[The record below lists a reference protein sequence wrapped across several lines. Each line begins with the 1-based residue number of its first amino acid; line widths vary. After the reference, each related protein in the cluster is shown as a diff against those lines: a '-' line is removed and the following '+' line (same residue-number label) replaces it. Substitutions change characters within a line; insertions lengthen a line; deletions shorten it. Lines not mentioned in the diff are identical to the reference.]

1 MASDGHDGAMPDRP
15 DLGRL
20 LTLEPH
26 GTDAWVGPPAKYP
39 WGDRL
44 YGGQVIA
51 QSLRAAGHTVDDAF
65 SVHSCHAYFIR
76 GGTAHEPVRFEVD
89 RIRNGRSF
97 CTRRVVARQSGGAI
111 LSLSASYQVHEDEP
125 EASQVVPPDDAGR
138 PEDLPDNGWGFTID
152 RRSVEHPPGTGRGT
166 GWVRILDELPDEP
179 GVAECGLA
187 FTSDTIQFGAA
198 RSGHPDAERLAAEG
212 VADPFMGA
220 SLDHAIWFH
229 RPMDPTRW
237 HLYEFRAKGNVN
249 GRGLTSGEVF
259 DEDGNHVASVAQEVL
274 LRLRR

>member
-1 MASDGHDGAMPDRP
+1 MSRL
-15 DLGRL
+15 DLAQL
-20 LTLEPH
+20 LALEPH
-26 GTDAWVGPPAKYP
+26 GTDTWVGPPQRYP

-51 QSLRAAGHTVDDAF
+51 QSLRASGHTVDPEF
-65 SVHSCHAYFIR
+65 RIHSCHAYFIR
-76 GGTAHEPVRFEVD
+76 GGTSHEPVRFEVD

-111 LSLSASYQVHEDEP
+111 LSLSASYQVVEDEP
-125 EASQVVPPDDAGR
+125 ESSQVVPPTDAGR
-138 PEDLPDNGWGFTID
+138 PEDHPDHGWGFTVA
-152 RRSVEHPPGTGRGT
+152 RRAVEHPPGTGRAT
-166 GWVRILDELPDEP
+166 GWVRITDPLPDDP
-179 GVAECGLA
+179 GLAECGLA

-198 RSGHPDAERLAAEG
+198 RSGHPDAARVAAEG
-212 VADPFMGA
+212 VEEPFMGA

-229 RPMDPTRW
+229 RPLDPTQW
-237 HLYEFRAKGNVN
+237 HLYEFRSKGHIN

-259 DEDGNHVASVAQEVL
+259 DEAGNHVASIAQEVL

>member
-1 MASDGHDGAMPDRP
+1 MARP
-15 DLGRL
+15 DLAEL

-26 GTDAWVGPPAKYP
+26 GTDAWVGPPARYP

-51 QSLRAAGHTVDDAF
+51 QSIRAAGHTVDPDYRI
-65 SVHSCHAYFIR
+65 HSCHAYFIR
-76 GGTAHEPVRFEVD
+76 GGTASEPVRFEVD

-111 LSLSASYQVHEDEP
+111 LSLSASYQVPEDEP
-125 EASQVVPPDDAGR
+125 EGSQVAPPPDAGT
-138 PEDLPDNGWGFTID
+138 PDGNTDMGWGFTIE
-152 RRSVEHPPGTGRGT
+152 RRTIPHPPGTGRST
-166 GWVRILDELPDEP
+166 GWVRITDELPDEP

-198 RSGHPDAERLAAEG
+198 RSGHPLAARFAEEG
-212 VADPFMGA
+212 NEDPFMGA

-229 RPMDPTRW
+229 RPVDPTEW
-237 HLYEFRAKGNVN
+237 HLYEFRSKGHVN

-259 DEDGNHVASVAQEVL
+259 DTAGNHVASVAQEVL
-274 LRLRR
+274 LRVRR